1 MKKRATLKTIQKRNW
16 NILDVVI
23 LIMAILVIVM
33 FLNRNQIFKK
43 QEVTSSSNGKTTV
56 YFEAEAFKLTQGS
69 AGSFKIGDK
78 ITAQNKYQ
86 DGVIEKVELRNT
98 VKTVVNPKGELIAFE
113 DPLEKVLVIG
123 IRAEANKLGP
133 YIEIGGQALKVGG
146 NYFIKTDNS
155 EVYGK
160 IKFIEV
166 KE

>member
-1 MKKRATLKTIQKRNW
+1 MKLKRNW

-23 LIMAILVIVM
+23 IVMALLVIVV
-33 FLNRNQIFKK
+33 FLNRNQLFKRE
-43 QEVTSSSNGKTTV
+43 EVTTTSSGKTSV
-56 YFEAEAFKLTQGS
+56 YFEAEAFKLTAES
-69 AGSFKIGDK
+69 AGGFKIGDK

-86 DGVIEKVELRNT
+86 DGVIEKIEMRNT
-98 VKTVVNPKGELIAFE
+98 LKTSVNAKGELIAYE

-123 IRAEANKLGP
+123 IKANANKLGP
-133 YIEIGGQALKVGG
+133 YMEIGGQALKVGG

-166 KE
+166 KQ